1 MTAISVLILIVV
13 VLLAIYLPSEK
24 DIFNISRVSC
34 RYVNWM
40 PRYGAT
46 GVLHLTCQLASAP
59 IDEEDHVECTLN
71 NCPIV
76 NEHMKGKQ
84 TKARS
89 SKSGPLTEGKT
100 KTTTK
105 PVGKGLDVMPVSPP
119 PRPKPRPSGIRRIK
133 EGKGKPSS
141 TNGGPVGP
149 F

>member
-1 MTAISVLILIVV
+1 MGFLILMAVIVLIHVIC
-13 VLLAIYLPSEK
+13 LPSRK
-24 DIFNISRVSC
+24 DIFNISRASC

-59 IDEEDHVECTLN
+59 IDEEDHVECTLD
-71 NCPIV
+71 NCPIA

-89 SKSGPLTEGKT
+89 PKSGPLTEGKT

-105 PVGKGLDVMPVSPP
+105 PVGEGLDVMPIGPP
-119 PRPKPRPSGIRRIK
+119 PKPRPSGIRRIK
-133 EGKGKPSS
+133 EGKEKP
-141 TNGGPVGP
+141 VDRK
-149 F
+149 